1 MAHQTTSAGNMVLAD
16 ELQQLVPY
24 SRNHI
29 RRLEAAG
36 QFPRRVRLGANRVV
50 NAGAKLGH
58 GAAQKWATLGLL
70 GTRVMGGGQSAAL
83 SI

>member
-1 MAHQTTSAGNMVLAD
+1 MAHQDTSAGNMLLAD

-29 RRLEAAG
+29 RRLEAKG

-50 NAGAKLGH
+50 WLRAEVEQWL
-58 GAAQKWATLGLL
+58 AA
-70 GTRVMGGGQSAAL
+70 RVEAR
-83 SI
+83 

>member
-1 MAHQTTSAGNMVLAD
+1 MAHQDTSAGNMLLAD

-29 RRLEAAG
+29 RRLEAKG

-50 NAGAKLGH
+50 WLRAEVEQWLA
-58 GAAQKWATLGLL
+58 
-70 GTRVMGGGQSAAL
+70 TRVEAR
-83 SI
+83 